1 MVVTYLPSITTQED
15 DWEPEMY
22 IRTDETL
29 TVKIETDRGLPIDYI
44 VNWGSD
50 DSSKEKICPTCKDV
64 LSSSLKVCRSCGY
77 ELK

>member
-22 IRTDETL
+22 IRIDETL

-50 DSSKEKICPTCKDV
+50 DLSPDSSTIQTEGKSQHI
-64 LSSSLKVCRSCGY
+64 S
-77 ELK
+77 